1 MQPLHLRDLSKPAEG
16 GPPPILSDPMAS
28 TLVRLHAAVREAV
41 AHAPADDRPVG
52 RPNPKG
58 DKARRF
64 DIVADDVSRDFLA
77 REVGEGIIL
86 SEESGRSHLGSGQP
100 RHLFL
105 LDPVDGSDN
114 HARGLPLSSV
124 SVAVLRADGPLAPG
138 AVLWAVV
145 GGLEEEVPLL
155 AGRGRG
161 AWRGEERLRSSG
173 VRQVEKAF
181 LSCELNHFAPP
192 PALGSL
198 LGRARA
204 IRSFGCASRAIA
216 LVASGTLDA
225 HIDVRGR
232 LTPESFYAAA
242 LILEEAGGCLV
253 DPAGKP
259 LGQAEGLTHRSHLIA
274 AATPALACEI
284 VEALADG
291 SS

>member
-1 MQPLHLRDLSKPAEG
+1 
-16 GPPPILSDPMAS
+16 MAS
-28 TLVRLHAAVREAV
+28 TLLRLHAAVREAV
-41 AHAPADDRPVG
+41 ARAPADDRPAG
-52 RPNPKG
+52 GPNPKG
-58 DKARRF
+58 DIPRRF
-64 DIVADDVSRDFLA
+64 DLVAEELARDFLA
-77 REVGEGIIL
+77 REFGDGIIL
-86 SEESGRSHLGSGQP
+86 SEESGESHFGSGEP

-124 SVAVLRADGPLAPG
+124 SVAILPAGGPLAPG
-138 AVLWAVV
+138 AVLWAIV
-145 GGLEEEVPLL
+145 GGLEEDVPLL
-155 AGRGRG
+155 AGRGSG
-161 AWRGEERLRSSG
+161 AWRGEERLRSSD

-181 LSCELNHFAPP
+181 LSCELNHFSPP

-204 IRSFGCASRAIA
+204 VRSFGCASRAIA
-216 LVASGTLDA
+216 LVASGALDA

-259 LGQAEGLTHRSHLIA
+259 LGKAEGITHRSRLIA
-274 AATPALACEI
+274 AATPALAREI
-284 VEALADG
+284 VEALGDG
-291 SS
+291 SF

>member
-1 MQPLHLRDLSKPAEG
+1 
-16 GPPPILSDPMAS
+16 MAS

-41 AHAPADDRPVG
+41 ARAPAETRPVPG
-52 RPNPKG
+52 PNPKG
-58 DKARRF
+58 DIPRRF
-64 DIVADDVSRDFLA
+64 DLVAEDRARAFLE
-77 REVGEGIIL
+77 REVGEGILL
-86 SEESGRSHLGSGQP
+86 SEESGESHLGNAEP
-100 RHLFL
+100 RLLFL

-124 SVAVLRADGPLAPG
+124 SVAILPAGGPIAPRA
-138 AVLWAVV
+138 VQWAIV

-161 AWRGEERLRSSG
+161 AWRGAERLRSSR
-173 VRQVEKAF
+173 VRRIEKAF

-198 LGRARA
+198 LSRARA
-204 IRSFGCASRAIA
+204 VRSFGRASRAIA
-216 LVASGTLDA
+216 LVASGALDA

-253 DPAGKP
+253 DPVGKL
-259 LGQAEGLTHRSHLIA
+259 LGQADGITHRTRLIA
-274 AATPALACEI
+274 AATSALAREI
-284 VEALADG
+284 VEALGDG